1 MCGYAV
7 ENQLCIPTSLMDKLL
22 FSIWLLKFLLEINV
36 FSVKNID
43 SSFKASNT
51 SWNKRTVRPIVHTFL
66 TKLFFRRVRRETREE
81 ATLILFMYQNWSLYH
96 FILFYINLF
105 YFILLLLNYTLLAQ
119 NHLSLYP
126 STKQFPKKTITRK
139 WGEKLASH

>member
-126 STKQFPKKTITRK
+126 STKQFPKKK
-139 WGEKLASH
+139 QLPENEGKN

>member
-1 MCGYAV
+1 MLFEQKLIKCVMCGYAV

-66 TKLFFRRVRRETREE
+66 TKLLFRRVRRETREE
-81 ATLILFMYQNWSLYH
+81 AALILFMYQNWSLYH
-96 FILFYINLF
+96 FTLFYINLF
-105 YFILLLLNYTLLAQ
+105 YFIIIKLYTL
-119 NHLSLYP
+119 
-126 STKQFPKKTITRK
+126 STKPFVII
-139 WGEKLASH
+139 SFN